1 MRNFNNSFNEFIKKE
16 GPSEISYKITFGLS
30 DDSNVVLGNN
40 FSYIKLNEGE
50 YTITKMLWLNDIINH
65 PIYRAFIDEYKD
77 YILKSSER
85 HMNLLISINNSIL
98 KFFYRFDINEKNNF
112 NLDDYITI
120 VDDNVNKLPPTPD
133 SSNINMFDIKKKQY
147 EDDIKSL
154 KIILNDFKQSVEQYV
169 NEIKSQDNKTK
180 DVKENLQKGIDISDD
195 EEKILKPEE
204 DNIIKLY
211 TSSINIKE
219 IYERIKSNDRS
230 ILKISPEFKNKLD
243 NIVKELRKIV
253 ISIKI
258 KNNYITTG
266 NTINTKIEGEEQD
279 IIDEL
284 NQKYNYFINFLKR
297 INDLTFPNRTS
308 TNNDLQNAIKDYAT
322 GGDTNN
328 FSNVLNYIINII
340 LRNKNEKVN
349 NINYYDV
356 GVSIINPNDD
366 KLPRYEIYLSLDLVE
381 GRINDTNIEKL
392 KCFYNGTDLGN
403 YVQNYFS
410 RNNSYIAEN
419 SKIYI
424 KKDDYE
430 KDALYKG
437 IKDNT
442 ILYNLPEAKGELKQV
457 DNKKVAGYKK
467 INKKTKKLNKTKKI
481 KTLKK
486 K

>member
-1 MRNFNNSFNEFIKKE
+1 M
-16 GPSEISYKITFGLS
+16 
-30 DDSNVVLGNN
+30 
-40 FSYIKLNEGE
+40 
-50 YTITKMLWLNDIINH
+50 
-65 PIYRAFIDEYKD
+65 
-77 YILKSSER
+77 
-85 HMNLLISINNSIL
+85 
-98 KFFYRFDINEKNNF
+98 
-112 NLDDYITI
+112 
-120 VDDNVNKLPPTPD
+120 
-133 SSNINMFDIKKKQY
+133 
-147 EDDIKSL
+147 
-154 KIILNDFKQSVEQYV
+154 
-169 NEIKSQDNKTK
+169 
-180 DVKENLQKGIDISDD
+180 
-195 EEKILKPEE
+195 
-204 DNIIKLY
+204 
-211 TSSINIKE
+211 
-219 IYERIKSNDRS
+219 
-230 ILKISPEFKNKLD
+230 KISPEFKNKLD

-442 ILYNLPEAKGELKQV
+442 ILYNLPKAKGELKQV